1 MTNHEYA
8 MKLIS
13 LYTALYEIEQYK
25 YDNIRKL
32 FHECL
37 EDNDIEFSVVKYE
50 YDENHQSGRYVIIFN
65 DDFFVMNV
73 ESKHHGYIKWSIEN
87 E

>member
-13 LYTALYEIEQYK
+13 LYTALYEIEQHK
-25 YDNIRKL
+25 YDNIWKS

-37 EDNDIEFSVVKYE
+37 DDNDIEFSVVKYE
-50 YDENHQSGRYVIIFN
+50 YDGNHQKGRYVIIFN
-65 DDFFVMNV
+65 DDFFVITV